1 MSLSYETW
9 YLGDTSV
16 SKGFLGEDQV
26 YPPLQEP
33 ERPPSEGLYQSVAG
47 WSNGV
52 NNSSVVNPDEN
63 KIVFNSDI
71 LVEGNEV
78 TFNKKKSNT
87 IPFSADMI
95 HLGEWFIISQNTG
108 RIYGEFTEIVEEN
121 STIIKAKFKN
131 LETMGLYF
139 VENDYVNLGYFVYY
153 SDPTRTTD
161 EIWVED

>member
-26 YPPLQEP
+26 YPPQEP
-33 ERPPSEGLYQSVAG
+33 ERPPSEGLYLSVAG

-52 NNSSVVNPDEN
+52 NKSSVVSPDEN

-87 IPFSADMI
+87 IPFSSDSVR
-95 HLGEWFIISQNTG
+95 LGEWFIISQNTG
-108 RIYGEFTEIVEEN
+108 RIYGEFTEIVGEN
-121 STIIKAKFKN
+121 LTTITAKFKN
-131 LETMGLYF
+131 LETMGSGF
-139 VENDYVNLGYFVYY
+139 VENDYVNLGYFAYY
-153 SDPTRTTD
+153 SDPTRTND